1 MSGWLCLSG
10 PPSSSWW
17 WSWLVRGAG
26 CEGSEEKLPPL
37 GHLIAIILRGMAS
50 LPSPSRS
57 PKTPLLADS
66 NQTPTRKGVW
76 GNKVPSLTKMTEN
89 RRECCYQWCPVN
101 WSAGPFSISAFSLSA
116 GFPESRRETL
126 QEEDLWEGI

>member
-1 MSGWLCLSG
+1 MGHPGELEEDVSGWLCLSG

-50 LPSPSRS
+50 WPSPSRS

-66 NQTPTRKGVW
+66 NQTPTRKGIW
-76 GNKVPSLTKMTEN
+76 GNKVASLTKMIEN
-89 RRECCYQWCPVN
+89 RSPHGTMVE
-101 WSAGPFSISAFSLSA
+101 
-116 GFPESRRETL
+116 
-126 QEEDLWEGI
+126 